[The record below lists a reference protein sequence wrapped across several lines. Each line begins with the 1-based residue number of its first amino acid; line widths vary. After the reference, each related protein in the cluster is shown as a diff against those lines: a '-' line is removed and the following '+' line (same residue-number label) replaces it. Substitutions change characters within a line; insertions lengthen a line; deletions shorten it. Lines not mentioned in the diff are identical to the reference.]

1 MGGAGFSISNRCN
14 MINTEYDDFVEKA
27 LASAQNT
34 VDHHD
39 QQIKFADEQ
48 VKYWTAYKAR
58 EERWYTDAYANYLEW
73 LKKMI
78 DKELAQ

>member
-1 MGGAGFSISNRCN
+1 
-14 MINTEYDDFVEKA
+14 MINTEYDDFVEES
-27 LASAQNT
+27 LASAQST

-58 EERWYTDAYANYLEW
+58 EERRYTDAYANYLEW